1 MDFSWQVLKE
11 VPLHTN
17 FGNIIRPESLDI
29 CGQFNKSGVSTSL
42 KNIRQITNTLFTF
55 YFLRHETK
63 KGFALL

>member
-29 CGQFNKSGVSTSL
+29 CGQFN
-42 KNIRQITNTLFTF
+42 
-55 YFLRHETK
+55 
-63 KGFALL
+63 